1 VPWYYERLQ
10 AVRESGDREGWLDFF
25 LTGVVETA
33 TQATDAARRI
43 LAMFETDRRAIEAL
57 GRPASSALR
66 LHQLLQ
72 RKPLITIP
80 VAAQSLALSRPTVAS
95 SLAHLEEA
103 GIVRETTGR
112 QRGRAFVYD
121 RYLALLAEG
130 TEPLRA
136 G

>member
-1 VPWYYERLQ
+1 
-10 AVRESGDREGWLDFF
+10 
-25 LTGVVETA
+25 
-33 TQATDAARRI
+33 
-43 LAMFETDRRAIEAL
+43 MFEADRRTIEEL

-66 LHQLLQ
+66 VHQLLQ
-72 RKPLITIP
+72 TKPLITIP
-80 VAAQSLALSRPTVAS
+80 VAARTLALSRPTVAT

-121 RYLALLAEG
+121 RYLALLNEG

-136 G
+136 E